1 MTASR
6 SRCDWSASA
15 AAYLL
20 GALDDDERRA
30 FEAHLDTCEAC
41 RAEVA
46 DLAPGVELLATGVE
60 RVEPPAG
67 LRARLMAEVE
77 ALTDVEAANQ
87 RLEGAGVEL
96 VICELTA
103 STVET
108 TRSLQQRS
116 LEKGVPVVLLAD
128 ADEEGLLLDAA
139 NAGAGG
145 FFTNDC
151 PPQEFFAGLELVLE
165 GQQAVGRR
173 LIPGILA
180 RLTRA
185 RKTVRS

>member
-1 MTASR
+1 MNPRGDPA
-6 SRCDWSASA
+6 WP
-15 AAYLL
+15 
-20 GALDDDERRA
+20 GAGARA
-30 FEAHLDTCEAC
+30 RGRLRILVVVSHRLFGAT
-41 RAEVA
+41 
-46 DLAPGVELLATGVE
+46 LARLLA
-60 RVEPPAG
+60 EPP
-67 LRARLMAEVE
+67 LMAEVE

-173 LIPGILA
+173 LIPGMLA